1 MFKRILRF
9 MKMTLR
15 LRTSLWSK
23 SWLSLVTENIPK
35 KKLLPF
41 QHFPKVAL
49 TPLPPPCF
57 GHMRGNFHMYSVN
70 FTCEGLKNTT
80 SKVLDGV

>member
-49 TPLPPPCF
+49 TPLPPHPNLDTREVTF
-57 GHMRGNFHMYSVN
+57 V
-70 FTCEGLKNTT
+70 CEGYI
-80 SKVLDGV
+80 